1 MLPSSLQMA
10 DKENRNRSTR
20 ISRVSHSCVS
30 KEVTKTNNAPNPKKS
45 LQKTEVHK
53 PVVRSR
59 STCTAGDKA
68 QAKRSG
74 SLNRTPLSQNIRE
87 ASPANQQEKL
97 RSRFDQFK
105 LNSAKPLV
113 SNLISNDLRKKPTNV
128 SKEKVGLSVS
138 AKSVSSSS
146 GTGPLRVPRPS
157 VKPLS
162 HVQISGHVHASTPVK
177 NARTNPKRDAILE
190 LQASR
195 TNNAKGPFKTLQ
207 TGSTIAVPSQAKTSL
222 KSNVP
227 VMAPPPPRTQ
237 TVPKRVQ
244 SQLSVQTC
252 STSFSENQGADN
264 GIDNME
270 DSKIIEELPNESK
283 NDKKLVPT
291 ISNMKDT
298 IQEKK
303 VEEKPE
309 NKNLNSGPK
318 KWCLTDFEVGRALGK
333 GKFGNVY
340 LAREKQS
347 QYIIALKVIFKV
359 QVTKAKL
366 EHQLRREIEIQAH
379 LRHPNILKL
388 YGYFHDSTRVYL
400 ILEYAKMGELYKLLQ
415 SQPEK
420 RFPEK
425 RSAEIIKELSDA
437 LIYLHSKGV
446 IHRDIKPENIL
457 LGPKGEV
464 KIADFGWSV
473 HSPNSRR
480 GTICGTLDY
489 LPPEMV
495 KNQQHDYTV
504 DLWSSGVLCFEL
516 IAGKAPFEARTYEVT
531 YHNIINA
538 IYSFPSF
545 VSEEA
550 CDLIRKLLVPEPSK
564 RLPLKQV
571 LQHPWIQMHVTDCGA
586 M

>member
-1 MLPSSLQMA
+1 
-10 DKENRNRSTR
+10 
-20 ISRVSHSCVS
+20 
-30 KEVTKTNNAPNPKKS
+30 
-45 LQKTEVHK
+45 
-53 PVVRSR
+53 
-59 STCTAGDKA
+59 
-68 QAKRSG
+68 
-74 SLNRTPLSQNIRE
+74 
-87 ASPANQQEKL
+87 
-97 RSRFDQFK
+97 
-105 LNSAKPLV
+105 
-113 SNLISNDLRKKPTNV
+113 
-128 SKEKVGLSVS
+128 
-138 AKSVSSSS
+138 
-146 GTGPLRVPRPS
+146 
-157 VKPLS
+157 
-162 HVQISGHVHASTPVK
+162 
-177 NARTNPKRDAILE
+177 
-190 LQASR
+190 
-195 TNNAKGPFKTLQ
+195 
-207 TGSTIAVPSQAKTSL
+207 
-222 KSNVP
+222 
-227 VMAPPPPRTQ
+227 
-237 TVPKRVQ
+237 
-244 SQLSVQTC
+244 
-252 STSFSENQGADN
+252 
-264 GIDNME
+264 ME
-270 DSKIIEELPNESK
+270 DSRIIEELPDESK
-283 NDKKLVPT
+283 SDKKLVPS
-291 ISNMKDT
+291 IPEGSNIKETM
-298 IQEKK
+298 QEKK
-303 VEEKPE
+303 EEKPE
-309 NKNLNSGPK
+309 NKNSNSGPK

-415 SQPEK
+415 SQPEH

-538 IYSFPSF
+538 IYSFPAF

-550 CDLIRKLLVPEPSK
+550 RDLIKKLLVPEPSK

-571 LQHPWIQMHVTDCGA
+571 LQHPWIQMHVTNCGT